1 MSASG
6 LAVAGV
12 RGHTRRLLATG
23 LAIVIGVT
31 FVATAMLLLNTVG
44 RGVETAVADGVD
56 RHDLVL
62 TPDTDNVPAEVVDAL
77 RGTEGVAS
85 VQATAQSAVQVGDRW
100 NLLTT
105 LPTGNG
111 VELLSGR
118 LPQGPGE
125 VAVTPTNVELTGVA
139 VGDTLRLLLEDD
151 TPVGPVEVVGVV
163 DLGHAPQYTAREAL
177 VVAEPVIREWVPDV
191 TFDEVLID
199 LAADGDPVTVGAV
212 VEEHAPGATLRTG
225 PEEAAARA
233 QAATGDTDV
242 IGGVLMGFGA
252 VALATT
258 AIVIANTFTIVL
270 AQRSRE
276 LALLRCV
283 GATRSQVR
291 RSVLTEALI
300 LGAVASA
307 VGVLLALGLTWTA
320 GQVFGEVELGM
331 PVPLAL
337 QVSPTA
343 VLVPWVVGVVVTAL
357 AAWWPSR
364 RATRVAPVAALQPAA
379 PPTARSRTGVL
390 RLVLALLLVGGGAF
404 ALWTGA
410 TERSVPIG
418 VAGGLL
424 SFGGVLVA
432 AVVIVPAA
440 MRLLGVP
447 ARASGV
453 PGRLAVE
460 HATANP
466 SRAAATSAALLVGV
480 TLITMTSVG
489 AASAS
494 STAEEEI
501 DGSYPA
507 DVVVT
512 TWPETGQDDE
522 VRAAEL
528 EPAVAGAL
536 EDLDVVTSSTPLT
549 GSWVDVRIGSS
560 YESREQVLALDPA
573 QAAEVLRSPGA
584 VGDLVPGTVGV
595 SRDMMLGYGLSVGD
609 EVTLSGPD
617 GEVTAQ
623 LVEFGLD
630 WSVVAHPDVLAAV
643 DSSAP
648 VTGMVLRLQDDVDVT
663 AAMTRIQEAT
673 LDADVSIDGGAPMR
687 EVFTSMLNVLV
698 MITTALLGVAVVIAV
713 IGIANTLSLSVLER
727 SREHALLRALGLTR
741 GQLRGTLAV
750 EAVLLAVVSAVLG
763 VLLGIGYG
771 WAGVQSLLPAE
782 STVHLDLPVGS
793 IAAVVGLAVVA
804 GLLAS
809 VLPARRAARIAP
821 AAGLALP

>member
-1 MSASG
+1 
-6 LAVAGV
+6 
-12 RGHTRRLLATG
+12 
-23 LAIVIGVT
+23 
-31 FVATAMLLLNTVG
+31 
-44 RGVETAVADGVD
+44 AVADGVD

-62 TPDTDNVPAEVVDAL
+62 TPGSDVVPVEVVDAL
-77 RGTEGVAS
+77 RETEGVAS
-85 VQATAQSAVQVGDRW
+85 VHATAQAAAQVGDRW

-105 LPTGNG
+105 LPAGNG
-111 VELLSGR
+111 VELLTGR

-494 STAEEEI
+494 VTAEDEI
-501 DGSYPA
+501 DGQYPA
-507 DVVVT
+507 DVVVLAATEWTEEDEMRSGALDGSVT
-512 TWPETGQDDE
+512 TALDGLDVVAASAPLTGAVVDVEFGPDLGTRQE
-522 VRAAEL
+522 VL
-528 EPAVAGAL
+528 AVDPDQAAGAL
-536 EDLDVVTSSTPLT
+536 RNPDAIADL
-549 GSWVDVRIGSS
+549 G
-560 YESREQVLALDPA
+560 
-573 QAAEVLRSPGA
+573 
-584 VGDLVPGTVGV
+584 PGTVGV
-595 SRDMMLGYGLSVGD
+595 SPDMMEAYGLTPG
-609 EVTLSGPD
+609 
-617 GEVTAQ
+617 
-623 LVEFGLD
+623 
-630 WSVVAHPDVLAAV
+630 
-643 DSSAP
+643 
-648 VTGMVLRLQDDVDVT
+648 
-663 AAMTRIQEAT
+663 
-673 LDADVSIDGGAPMR
+673 
-687 EVFTSMLNVLV
+687 
-698 MITTALLGVAVVIAV
+698 
-713 IGIANTLSLSVLER
+713 
-727 SREHALLRALGLTR
+727 
-741 GQLRGTLAV
+741 
-750 EAVLLAVVSAVLG
+750 
-763 VLLGIGYG
+763 
-771 WAGVQSLLPAE
+771 
-782 STVHLDLPVGS
+782 
-793 IAAVVGLAVVA
+793 
-804 GLLAS
+804 
-809 VLPARRAARIAP
+809 
-821 AAGLALP
+821 

>member
-31 FVATAMLLLNTVG
+31 FVATAMLLMHTVG
-44 RGVETAVADGVD
+44 RSVETAVADGVD

-62 TPDTDNVPAEVVDAL
+62 TPDTEIVPASLVDLL
-77 RGTEGVAS
+77 RETDGVAS
-85 VQATAQSAVQVGDRW
+85 VTATAEAGVAVEGRW

-105 LPTGNG
+105 LPAGNG

-139 VGDTLRLLLEDD
+139 LGDQLDLELDEG
-151 TPVGPVEVVGVV
+151 TSPGPVEVVGVV
-163 DLGHAPQYTAREAL
+163 DLGHHPRYTAREA
-177 VVAEPVIREWVPDV
+177 VVVTEPVIREWVPDV
-191 TFDEVLID
+191 GFDPVLID
-199 LAADGDPVTVGAV
+199 LAADGDAAALGTLIDQ
-212 VEEHAPGATLRTG
+212 HAAGTTLRTG
-225 PEEAAARA
+225 EEEAAARA

-242 IGGVLMGFGA
+242 LGAILLGFGA

-291 RSVLTEALI
+291 RSVLVEALV

-307 VGVLLALGLTWTA
+307 AGVLLALGLAWTA
-320 GQVFGEVELGM
+320 GMVLGEVELGM
-331 PVPLAL
+331 PVSLAL
-337 QVSPTA
+337 RVSPTA
-343 VLVPWVVGVVVTAL
+343 VLVPWVAGVVVTAL

-379 PPTARSRTGVL
+379 APASRSRAGVL
-390 RLVLALLLVGGGAF
+390 RLVLAFLAVGAGTAALVVGA
-404 ALWTGA
+404 GS
-410 TERSVPIG
+410 RSVPVG

-424 SFGGVLVA
+424 SFAGVLIA
-432 AVVIVPAA
+432 AVLVVPAA
-440 MRLLGVP
+440 MRLLGIP
-447 ARASGV
+447 ARVSGV

-494 STAEEEI
+494 VTAEDEI
-501 DGSYPA
+501 DGQYPA
-507 DVVVT
+507 DVVVLAATEWTEEDEMRSGALDGSVT
-512 TWPETGQDDE
+512 TALDGLDVVAASAPLTGAVVDVEFGPDLGTRQE
-522 VRAAEL
+522 VL
-528 EPAVAGAL
+528 AVDPDQAAGAL
-536 EDLDVVTSSTPLT
+536 RNPDAIADL
-549 GSWVDVRIGSS
+549 G
-560 YESREQVLALDPA
+560 
-573 QAAEVLRSPGA
+573 
-584 VGDLVPGTVGV
+584 PGTVGV
-595 SRDMMLGYGLSVGD
+595 SPDMMEAYGLTPGD
-609 EVTLSGPD
+609 EVTLRGAD
-617 GEVTAQ
+617 GEVTAR

-630 WSVVAHPDVLAAV
+630 WTVVAHPDVLAAV
-643 DSSAP
+643 DGSAT
-648 VTGMVLRLQDDVDVT
+648 VSGMLLRLQDDVDVA
-663 AAMTRIQEAT
+663 AAMTQVQQVT
-673 LDADVSIDGGAPMR
+673 LDTGASVDGGAPVR
-687 EVFTSMLNVLV
+687 ELFQAVLKVLV
-698 MITTALLGVAVVIAV
+698 LVTTGLLGVAVVIAV
-713 IGIANTLSLSVLER
+713 IGIANTLSLSVFER

-741 GQLRGTLAV
+741 GQLRGTLAM
-750 EAVLLAVVSAVLG
+750 EAVLLAVVSAMLGIVLG
-763 VLLGIGYG
+763 VGYA
-771 WAGVQSLLPAE
+771 WAGVQALLPE
-782 STVHLDLPVGS
+782 STTAQLDLPVLPLL
-793 IAAVVGLAVVA
+793 AVITLAVVA